1 MNSNKTAV
9 IWDWPEPWTVKDLQS
24 FLGFANFYR
33 QFISDYSSITAP
45 LTWLLRKDTPWLF
58 SDKCSTAFQQLKDA
72 FVTAPVLAHFN
83 PEYPSVL
90 ETDASDFAVA
100 AILSQLNP
108 EMKLVHPIAFHSQTM
123 HTAELN
129 YEIHDK
135 ELLAIYEAF
144 THWRAY
150 LEGTPHSTLVLTD
163 HRNLVYFASS
173 KQLNRRQAR
182 WSEYL
187 AGFDFIIRYQ
197 IDKLNL
203 VDISSR

>member
-1 MNSNKTAV
+1 
-9 IWDWPEPWTVKDLQS
+9 
-24 FLGFANFYR
+24 
-33 QFISDYSSITAP
+33 
-45 LTWLLRKDTPWLF
+45 
-58 SDKCSTAFQQLKDA
+58 
-72 FVTAPVLAHFN
+72 
-83 PEYPSVL
+83 
-90 ETDASDFAVA
+90 
-100 AILSQLNP
+100 
-108 EMKLVHPIAFHSQTM
+108 M

-187 AGFDFIIRYQ
+187 AGFDFIIRYRPGRLGTKPDALTRRPDLFPK
-197 IDKLNL
+197 IGRAH
-203 VDISSR
+203 I